1 MIKPPVFVASTALA
15 FVAATALA
23 QPATL
28 DVRAVMQQRVNPA
41 MLAIWAVGNN
51 ALNDEGGIDPKLMDA
66 GKWAQVAEA
75 ADQLAAVG
83 KDMAGAG
90 SFIAAAPDNREVA
103 DGEIAMTAV
112 QQHIDGDPAGLKQ
125 MAAAFADHAQR
136 LATAARAQDAASAGD
151 LISEMDGVCE
161 TCHAR
166 YWYPE

>member
-1 MIKPPVFVASTALA
+1 MIKPPAFIASTALA
-15 FVAATALA
+15 FVAAAALA

-41 MLAIWAVGNN
+41 MLAIWDVGNN

-83 KDMAGAG
+83 KDMAGAQ
-90 SFIAAAPDNREVA
+90 SFIAAAPDNTETA
-103 DGEIAMTAV
+103 DGEITMTAV
-112 QQHIDGDPAGLKQ
+112 QQHIDGDPDGMKQ
-125 MAAAFADHAQR
+125 MASAFADHAQR

>member
-1 MIKPPVFVASTALA
+1 
-15 FVAATALA
+15 
-23 QPATL
+23 
-28 DVRAVMQQRVNPA
+28 MQQRVNPA
-41 MLAIWAVGNN
+41 MLAIWDVGNN

-66 GKWAQVAEA
+66 GKWNQVAEA

-90 SFIAAAPDNREVA
+90 SFIAAAPDNSEVA
-103 DGEIAMTAV
+103 EGEIAMTAV